1 MHGLAHV
8 SQDDIGDGVAIEEC
22 SPINPEDEEAPL
34 IGHNNIGN
42 YDTVASISSASN
54 SSGAGGNHSF
64 HRRSR
69 WNEIK
74 AAIVDWVVAGYL
86 FAISDVGIGIFKCSL
101 AYFLASLVTFL
112 PSVVSSWLGK
122 GLSKHIVATVTIY
135 FHPAR
140 SIGSMLKAVLCASM
154 ALLYATLINVGSV
167 SVSKFFA
174 DTIDM
179 RTLGKAIVVV
189 VFCGGGLG
197 FVGWVKQRFGDP
209 LVNVAC
215 SLASLTLISVLTKEG
230 EVQQGNVSFATIS
243 RVFKMTLLGVFI
255 ALAVCLFVFPT
266 SAKTKLRITTI
277 ELADSLSEMLG
288 MITGGFLQGD
298 AELLERER
306 FKLSMNKNKKSY
318 TKLDELIKEAKL
330 EHYLLGRERQ
340 YRIEKNLVRCIQEI
354 AQNMGGLKSAAALQ
368 FVLLEEKQKAAP
380 WGSGAIPRSPLQ
392 VQGQHQQQNNAFR
405 PGSYPIPENGMAGTY
420 YTSPGG
426 GMFPYLFTPVGAS
439 RLSNALPS
447 ASYEMAGAIEPD
459 ANLDIS
465 PTAPPPLVESPE
477 PIRRPSLSVGT
488 AFPRRPSPA
497 EMFEEFIFHLGPSM
511 QSLAFTVKEILSD
524 ITYAP
529 IPEVASNDRFYH
541 SLIQA
546 LELYQNSRHEAL
558 KLIYT
563 QKGFMRLA
571 SDTELEVDLE
581 DVAASCGHFSFSLQE
596 FAEHLKD
603 FLEIMDEL
611 QYEIEFRPK
620 GRSWNWMKFWKQ
632 PTDVPYSRY
641 TRKCLSLSSLVLLLV
656 YCRLTETTF
665 DSKCTQ
671 GVHSKHRQRDQSIT
685 WIQHHGRRK
694 AYLPPQTLESATS
707 ISQR

>member
-1 MHGLAHV
+1 MHGLVNV
-8 SQDDIGDGVAIEEC
+8 SQDDIDDNGSAIDVS
-22 SPINPEDEEAPL
+22 SPTRSPDNEEAPL
-34 IGHNNIGN
+34 IGHDCNGSSVINNYNTVAGSSNPGAASGN
-42 YDTVASISSASN
+42 YFSRRQSWWMKRKATIIDWATAS
-54 SSGAGGNHSF
+54 
-64 HRRSR
+64 
-69 WNEIK
+69 
-74 AAIVDWVVAGYL
+74 YL

-112 PSVVSSWLGK
+112 PSIVNSWLGR

-140 SIGSMLKAVLCASM
+140 SIGSMMKALLCAST
-154 ALLYATLINVGSV
+154 ALLYATLINAGSV

-174 DTIDM
+174 DTVEM
-179 RTLGKAIVVV
+179 HTLGTAIVVI

-197 FVGWVKQRFGDP
+197 FVGWIKQRFGDP

-230 EVQQGNVSFATIS
+230 EVQQGNVSFAAIS

-266 SAKTKLRITTI
+266 FAKTKLRITTI

-288 MITGGFLQGD
+288 MITEGFLQGD
-298 AELLERER
+298 AELLEQDR
-306 FKLSMNKNKKSY
+306 FKSAVNKNKKSY
-318 TKLDELIKEAKL
+318 TKLDQLIKEAKL
-330 EHYLLGRERQ
+330 EHYLLGKERQ

-368 FVLLEEKQKAAP
+368 FVLLKEKQNAAP
-380 WGSGAIPRSPLQ
+380 WDNNAVPRSPLH
-392 VQGQHQQQNNAFR
+392 VQGQNRQQNNLFR
-405 PGSYPIPENGMAGTY
+405 PGSYSIPENGMAGTY
-420 YTSPGG
+420 YTSPGD
-426 GMFPYLFTPVGAS
+426 GMFPYLFTPVAAS
-439 RLSNALPS
+439 RLSNAYAAS
-447 ASYEMAGAIEPD
+447 SYETAAPIETD
-459 ANLDIS
+459 VNSAIS
-465 PTAPPPLVESPE
+465 PTAPAPIAESPE
-477 PIRRPSLSVGT
+477 PMRRPSLSVGT
-488 AFPRRPSPA
+488 VFARRPTPA

-529 IPEVASNDRFYH
+529 IPEIASNDRFYH

-546 LELYQNSRHEAL
+546 LDLYQKSRSEAL

-563 QKGFMRLA
+563 QKGFTRLA

-596 FAEHLKD
+596 FAEQLKD

-611 QYEIEFRPK
+611 QYENEYRPK
-620 GRSWNWMKFWKQ
+620 GRSWNWLKFWKR

-641 TRKCLSLSSLVLLLV
+641 TRKFLRLFPLLAHCLLKQSLS
-656 YCRLTETTF
+656 
-665 DSKCTQ
+665 
-671 GVHSKHRQRDQSIT
+671 RQRI
-685 WIQHHGRRK
+685 HARRLYK
-694 AYLPPQTLESATS
+694 TVVAKST
-707 ISQR
+707 R